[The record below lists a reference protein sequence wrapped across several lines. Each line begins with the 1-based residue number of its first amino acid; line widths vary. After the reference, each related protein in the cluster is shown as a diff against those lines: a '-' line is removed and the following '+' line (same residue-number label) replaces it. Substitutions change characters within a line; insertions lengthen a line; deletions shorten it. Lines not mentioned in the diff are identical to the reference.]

1 MLFFAFIAVGQSKD
15 CLKYEPDTV
24 KVVGV
29 IERDTFPGRPNY
41 ESIKNGDKSEV
52 YWILKLS
59 KSVYVIGKPND
70 DLNVSEN
77 DITEIQLVL
86 TEEQYNVY
94 RKLIGKK
101 VIVSGTLFHSISAH
115 HKTTVLISVV
125 KMVAAFQET
134 H

>member
-1 MLFFAFIAVGQSKD
+1 MLLFAFIAVGQSKD

-41 ESIKNGDKSEV
+41 ESIKDGDESEI

-59 KSVYVIGKPND
+59 KSVCVIGKPND
-70 DLNVSEN
+70 DLNESEN
-77 DITEIQLVL
+77 NITEMQLVL
-86 TEEQYNVY
+86 TEEQYDVY

-101 VIVSGTLFHSISAH
+101 VVVSGTLFHSISAH

-125 KMVAAFQET
+125 KMVAA
-134 H
+134 